1 MNHLFVKI
9 SVIRDKVFKKQAILF
24 PKLETMKNIA
34 VPILFFGLFWAFSC
48 GYTQKITDGKM
59 AFERKQYAVA
69 VKFLQKEYATTT
81 LRTEKSKKALL
92 LAQSY
97 LQIHKDAEATQWFKT
112 AYDNGA
118 GPDALREYAFGLKRA
133 EQYKEAADAFK
144 NLGIEIGSS
153 HEYRKEIAI
162 CSQAAQWQADT
173 MYAGFKT
180 DLAKFN
186 TADADYAPTLF
197 ENGALVITSDRN
209 TATGLKPYGWTGK
222 HFSDLFLVK
231 NNQVTPF
238 DKDINTEF
246 NEGTA
251 CFTGDFSEM
260 YFTRCGGDKA
270 EISYCKLYVSKR
282 NNSGWSNPEILPLTK
297 DKVNYGHPAISKDGK
312 TLFFSANDPEGWGGY
327 DIYRCARTPSGFEEP
342 KILPRSVNTAGNEV
356 YPTLDGDTLYFA
368 SDGQVGMGGLDI
380 FKTYPS
386 KDYNWM
392 PVQNMLPP
400 INSGADDFGY
410 VMEPAL
416 EKPTGVF
423 QQGFYTSNR
432 AGGKG
437 NDDIYRFERRTP
449 IPRPVPPKPPVD
461 TTQKTK
467 PKPVEYKI
475 VLDGF
480 VLEKIYSVADN
491 PNAPI
496 LGRKPLANSKVTV
509 EMGGK
514 KREMVTNEEG
524 FFTLEL
530 DPQSDYTFGAGKE
543 GYLNNQ
549 TNFSTKGIAKD
560 ANQPI
565 QKFEIEIVLDKIF
578 KNKEIVLENIY
589 YDYDKWDIREDAKPT
604 LDQLSNIL
612 TRNPTIR
619 IQLASHT
626 DCRGNDVYNG
636 VLSQKRAD
644 AAVNYLISKGL
655 DAGRLTSK
663 GYGESAP
670 SVSCDCKKCT
680 EAEHQANRRTTFKII
695 E

>member
-1 MNHLFVKI
+1 
-9 SVIRDKVFKKQAILF
+9 
-24 PKLETMKNIA
+24 MKNIA
-34 VPILFFGLFWAFSC
+34 VQIIFYGLFLASAC
-48 GYTQKITDGKM
+48 TYTQKITDGKM

-69 VKFLQKEYATTT
+69 VKFLQKEYVSSS
-81 LRTEKSKKALL
+81 LRTEKGKKALL

-97 LQIHKDAEATQWFKT
+97 AQIRKEAEATQWFKT

-133 EQYKEAADAFK
+133 EQYKEAAEAFK

-162 CSQAAQWQADT
+162 CTQAAQWQADT
-173 MYAGFKT
+173 LYAGFKT
-180 DLAKFN
+180 EMAKFN

-197 ENGALVITSDRN
+197 ENGSLIITSDRN
-209 TATGLKPYGWTGK
+209 TATGVQAYAWTGK
-222 HFSDLFLVK
+222 RYADLFLVK

-238 DKDINTEF
+238 DASINTAF

-251 CFTGDFSEM
+251 CFTSDFSEM
-260 YFTRCGGDKA
+260 YFTRCGGDKGD
-270 EISYCKLYVSKR
+270 ISYCKLYVSKR
-282 NNSGWSNPEILPLTK
+282 TNSGWSTPDVLPLTK

-327 DIYRCARTPSGFEEP
+327 DIYRCQRTPSGFEEP
-342 KILPRSVNTAGNEV
+342 KILPRSINTTGNEV
-356 YPTLDGDTLYFA
+356 YPTLDGDTLYFS
-368 SDGQVGMGGLDI
+368 SDVHAGMGGLDI

-386 KDYNWM
+386 KDGNWM
-392 PVQNMLPP
+392 PIQNLLPP
-400 INSGADDFGY
+400 INSGSDDFGY
-410 VMEPAL
+410 VVEPSI

-432 AGGKG
+432 LGGKG

-449 IPRPVPPKPPVD
+449 KPRPIPPKPPID
-461 TTQKTK
+461 TTIKVK
-467 PKPVEYKI
+467 PKPVEYKL

-480 VLEKIYSVADN
+480 VLEKIYAMADN
-491 PNAPI
+491 PNAAV
-496 LGRKPLANSKVTV
+496 LGRKPLANSKIII

-514 KREMVTNEEG
+514 KREIVANEEG
-524 FFTLEL
+524 FFSLEL
-530 DPQSDYTFGAGKE
+530 DQQSDYTFIASKE

-549 TNFSTKGIAKD
+549 ANFSTKGIAKD
-560 ANQPI
+560 PNQPI

-589 YDYDKWDIREDAKPT
+589 YDYNKWDIREDAKPT
-604 LDQLSNIL
+604 LDQLSMIL

-619 IQLASHT
+619 IQLSSHT
-626 DCRGNDVYNG
+626 DCRGNDAYNA

-644 AAVNYLISKGL
+644 AAVNYLITKGIEST
-655 DAGRLTSK
+655 RLTAK

-670 SVSCDCKKCT
+670 SVSCDCNKCS
-680 EAEHQANRRTTFKII
+680 ESDHQANRRTTFKII